1 MKRYIKITQT
11 VKKSEM
17 QKAWGN
23 DDLDEK
29 IKPETKKEFKDDE
42 PRSFSDW
49 LKST

>member
-1 MKRYIKITQT
+1 
-11 VKKSEM
+11 M

-23 DDLDEK
+23 DDSDEK
-29 IKPETKKEFKDDE
+29 IKIETKKEFKDDE